1 MKKLFAILL
10 CTMMLAA
17 MLVPASASGLGSEWG
32 KVPKT
37 TDAITLDGAK
47 DAIYDQG
54 LIVPIETVRE
64 ANSELSATGKAYFVW
79 ADGYLYVYA
88 EVQDEWL
95 KPITEGVSNHLNDGV
110 ELSLDWDN
118 DGASSG
124 KYVTWY
130 NGYVERV
137 NAFKD
142 PAADYGAEI
151 VAKKTGDK
159 TYSIEWKLTLPKEIK
174 AGSEIAM
181 YMHINNNT
189 EAGKRVMVRAPQ
201 SANSG
206 SNNLA
211 NTDYIVLA
219 DTVVTAKAPETT
231 KASETTKAPETTTA
245 APATT
250 KAPTQTPAT
259 ADTTVVA
266 ATVLLMAA
274 AVALTMKKKAR

>member
-10 CTMMLAA
+10 CAMMLAA
-17 MLVPASASGLGSEWG
+17 MLVPASASGTGTSWG

-47 DAIYDQG
+47 DAIYDKG
-54 LIVPIETVRE
+54 LIIPIETVRE
-64 ANSELSATGKAYFVW
+64 ANSELSSTGKAYFVW

-95 KPITEGVSNHLNDGV
+95 KPVDKSLANHLVDGV
-110 ELSLDWDN
+110 ELSMDWDN
-118 DGASSG
+118 DGVDSG

-130 NGYVERV
+130 DGTIFRV
-137 NAFKD
+137 NAFGK
-142 PAADYGAEI
+142 PENDYGAEI
-151 VAKKTGDK
+151 VAKKISDK
-159 TYSIEWKLTLPKEIK
+159 SYSIEWKLTTPKEIK
-174 AGSEIAM
+174 AGSEITM

-206 SNNLA
+206 SNNLV
-211 NTDYIVLA
+211 NTDYIVLS
-219 DTVVTAKAPETT
+219 DNVVTAKAPETT
-231 KASETTKAPETTTA
+231 K

-259 ADTTVVA
+259 ADTTIVA